1 MSFFDKL
8 KYLEGSFWCANAEK
22 KWKQIESNL
31 QLKSVDQRRGTL
43 TKMEL
48 ELSADK
54 LQSATS
60 TDKNK
65 IISRI

>member
-1 MSFFDKL
+1 MNFFDKL

-22 KWKQIESNL
+22 KWKQIECSL
-31 QLKSVDQRRGTL
+31 LLKSVDQRKGTL

-48 ELSADK
+48 SADK
-54 LQSATS
+54 LEAAST

-65 IISRI
+65 ITSKI

>member
-1 MSFFDKL
+1 MTFFDKM

-22 KWKQIESNL
+22 KWKQIESSL
-31 QLKSVDQRRGTL
+31 LSKSVDQRKGTL

-48 ELSADK
+48 SADK
-54 LQSATS
+54 LETAST